1 MGQPQ
6 AVEGILIVLIVQG
19 LAGLES
25 LVGQELGVS
34 GWLEIEQERIQL
46 FADATG
52 DRQWI
57 HVDPVRAAAG
67 PYGTTIAHGYLTLS
81 LLPMLAGQAFDV
93 TGLKMTV
100 NYGLERVRFLEPVRV
115 GSRIRSRSVLVSLTP
130 SSAGTKA
137 VIRHTVELDG
147 SQRPACVAAQIRLM
161 VARDAGS
168 D

>member
-1 MGQPQ
+1 
-6 AVEGILIVLIVQG
+6 VLIVHG

-52 DRQWI
+52 DQQWI

-81 LLPMLAGQAFDV
+81 LVTMLAGQAFEV
-93 TGLKMTV
+93 TRLKMTL
-100 NYGLERVRFLEPVRV
+100 NYGLERVRFVEPVRV
-115 GSRIRSRSVLVSLTP
+115 GSRIRNRSVLVSLTP
-130 SSAGTKA
+130 AAAGTKA
-137 VIRHTVELDG
+137 LIRHTLELEG
-147 SQRPACVAAQIRLM
+147 SQRPACVATQIRLM
-161 VARDAGS
+161 VGE
-168 D
+168 